1 MQPLLEPPHCLHLKK
16 CSSHAPELLRDLM
29 QHKGNGDNRGRDNSG
44 ISVKTKWFHQ
54 AQLLRLSRPLDTHC
68 RGRAR
73 LYPNPKDFET
83 QRHTGP
89 PPWQPLAPCTSLWC
103 RTWRTGEPVP
113 NSVPLEEMGISSEQ
127 MWLQVRTGPKSLSL
141 NAHGLQ
147 TTDVKQNGQC
157 RMGWGSSSSLRAKQ
171 NHPG

>member
-73 LYPNPKDFET
+73 LYPNPKDFV
-83 QRHTGP
+83 RHKDTLGHHPGSHWLLAHHFGAGP
-89 PPWQPLAPCTSLWC
+89 GGQ
-103 RTWRTGEPVP
+103 E
-113 NSVPLEEMGISSEQ
+113 
-127 MWLQVRTGPKSLSL
+127 SLSPTPCPWRKWESAVNRCDSKWEL
-141 NAHGLQ
+141 ALRVSAWMLMVCKPQ
-147 TTDVKQNGQC
+147 KQNGQC